1 MLSQFTPKEV
11 TRNFKL
17 DFASLD
23 GLGAST
29 YRLTQMQD
37 LIVNSNTYQSILSF
51 LDTPKVLAMQVLSK
65 KLYDEHIP
73 NVMSIKNQYARPLL
87 LNFEHQESA
96 LISSKILEKN
106 AAK

>member
-87 LNFEHQESA
+87 LKSA